1 MTVQQLL
8 TAVDGLQGEI
18 LRQGG
23 TPMSLANMQALVSK
37 IQLDDSRQVDR
48 LVLLGWYEK
57 LGDLNFEEARDA
69 VLMHRKES
77 PDYLQAAHVRANV
90 KLIRKDRARSARVD
104 AAKSR
109 GAIEPRRITLDKAKF
124 EADTLASIR
133 SHRIARGVDPDTGKA
148 VD

>member
-8 TAVDGLQGEI
+8 TAVDGLQGNI
-18 LRQGG
+18 LREGG

-90 KLIRKDRARSARVD
+90 KLIRKGRARSARVE
-104 AAKSR
+104 AAMNR
-109 GAIEPRRITLDKAKF
+109 GAIEPRRITLDRSVF
-124 EADTLASIR
+124 EVETLAAIR
-133 SHRIARGVDPDTGKA
+133 AHRLSRGLDPDTGKA
-148 VD
+148 AT